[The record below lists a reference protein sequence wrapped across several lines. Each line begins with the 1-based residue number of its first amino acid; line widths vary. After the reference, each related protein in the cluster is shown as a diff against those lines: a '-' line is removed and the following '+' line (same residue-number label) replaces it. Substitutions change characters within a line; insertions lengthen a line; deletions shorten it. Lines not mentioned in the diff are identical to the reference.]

1 MKSLVITAPGKTE
14 MREGMRPEPG
24 RGEVRVRVR
33 YLGYCGS
40 DLNTFRGLNPMVSY
54 PRVPGHELAG
64 VIDAVGP
71 EVPC

>member
-1 MKSLVITAPGKTE
+1 

-40 DLNTFRGLNPMVSY
+40 DLNTFRGLIPW
-54 PRVPGHELAG
+54 
-64 VIDAVGP
+64 
-71 EVPC
+71 